1 MKKGSGS
8 VDNTFTTI
16 GDEIRRLTSE
26 LSRYIESVRPDLRKD
41 VCDAIGVI
49 YDSAKIANTLEELD
63 ANGIMAFLE
72 QIKVTDEELGQ
83 KRGGD

>member
-1 MKKGSGS
+1 M
-8 VDNTFTTI
+8 DNTFTTI

-26 LSRYIESVRPDLRKD
+26 LSRYIESVDLRKD

-63 ANGIMAFLE
+63 AKGIMSFLE
-72 QIKVTDEELGQ
+72 QIKVTDEEPGQ
-83 KRGGD
+83 KRGED